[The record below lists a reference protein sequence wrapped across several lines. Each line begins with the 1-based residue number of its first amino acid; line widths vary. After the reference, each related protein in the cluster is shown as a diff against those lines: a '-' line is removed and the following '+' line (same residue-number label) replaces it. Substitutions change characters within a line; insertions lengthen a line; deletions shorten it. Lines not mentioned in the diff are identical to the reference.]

1 MNEQKNML
9 LAMAL
14 ILGVLLAYDYFFVG
28 PQRQAAREQ
37 GAQTELING
46 GQDVTSPGS
55 GQQASDG
62 LVPRHDGTGAG
73 VTPLPSGRTSLSRS
87 EALAGS
93 QRIPIETPRLKGSLA
108 LTGGVIDDLTLADY
122 FVDVTKDSE
131 PVTLLNPVGSSDA
144 YYASF
149 GWTARAE
156 LGIDVPGPSTP
167 WQTTSQTLTPDSP
180 VILKWTNPQGLAF
193 ERRIAVD
200 ENFLFTITQTVRNL
214 QETPVIMAPYGLIN
228 RRGEPK
234 VSKFFVIHEGPIGVL
249 EGSLKETDYTD
260 LRKDG
265 PYLANSVGGWL
276 GLTDK
281 YWMTALIPEQTV
293 PFKGRFIHSSDG
305 TPRYQADYLEDE
317 VVIPAGGEKSVT
329 VHLFAGAK
337 EVDII
342 QSYEKTYDIR
352 LFDRAIDWGWFI
364 FLTKP
369 IFHVLDFL
377 YDLFGNF
384 GLSILALTLIVK
396 LLFYPLANKSYIS
409 MSKMKL
415 VQPKMKALQQRY
427 KDDKPRLQQEMMA
440 LYKKEKINPLSGCLP
455 MLAQLPVF
463 FALYKVL
470 FVTIEMRHQP
480 GLFWVKDLS
489 AADPL
494 LLTNLFGLIPWDPPG
509 FLAVG
514 VWPVIMGI
522 AMYFQFRLNPTSG
535 DAMQQKI
542 MLIMPFFF
550 VFIMAPFPAGLV
562 MYWTWNTILSA
573 VQQWVIMRRHGV
585 TNPAST

>member
-9 LAMAL
+9 LAMTL
-14 ILGVLLAYDYFFVG
+14 IIGVLLAYDYFYVK
-28 PQRQAAREQ
+28 PQRQAAHEQ
-37 GAQTELING
+37 AAQTELING
-46 GQDVTSPGS
+46 GQDAASPGV
-55 GQQASDG
+55 GQQVSDG
-62 LVPRHDGTGAG
+62 IVPRHESASTGT
-73 VTPLPSGRTSLSRS
+73 TPLLSNRIGLSRS
-87 EALAGS
+87 EALANS
-93 QRIPIETPRLKGSLA
+93 QRIAIETPRLKGSIA
-108 LTGGVIDDLTLADY
+108 LTGGLIDDLTLADY
-122 FVDVTKDSE
+122 FVSVEKGSD
-131 PVTLLNPVGSSDA
+131 PVTLLNPAGSESA

-167 WQTTSQTLTPDSP
+167 WQTTDRQLGPDSP
-180 VILKWTNPQGLAF
+180 VTLRWTNAQGLEF
-193 ERRIAVD
+193 ERRIEVD
-200 ENFLFTITQTVRNL
+200 EDFLFTITQTVRNL
-214 QETPVIMAPYGLIN
+214 KETPVIMAPYGLIN

-249 EGSLKETDYTD
+249 EGSLKETDYKD

-281 YWMTALIPEQTV
+281 YWLTALVPEQTV

-317 VVIPAGGEKSVT
+317 IVIAAGGTKSVT
-329 VHLFAGAK
+329 VRLFAGAK
-337 EVDII
+337 EVDVI
-342 QSYEKTYDIR
+342 QRYESAYDIK

-369 IFHVLDFL
+369 IFYVLDFL
-377 YDLFGNF
+377 YGLFGNF

-396 LLFYPLANKSYIS
+396 LLFFPLANKSYIS

-480 GLFWVKDLS
+480 GLFWVTDLS

-494 LLTNLFGLIPWDPPG
+494 LLTNLFGLIPWDPPS

-514 VWPVIMGI
+514 VWPAIMGI
-522 AMYFQFRLNPTSG
+522 AMFFQFRLNPASG
-535 DAMQQKI
+535 DAMQQRV
-542 MLIMPFFF
+542 MLAMPFIF
-550 VFIMAPFPAGLV
+550 VFIMASFPAGLV

-573 VQQWVIMRRHGV
+573 AQQWVIMRKHGV
-585 TNPAST
+585 ASPAST